1 MKFNTLESVHRP
13 DTGGV
18 EVVRGDHADIGDHPH
33 VPCDQGVV
41 RVHHREAG
49 VGLVI
54 RHRRHVWDR
63 GQVRPREAGHV
74 SEAGGGEASDN
85 SLCTAHQYVVLTN
98 TQGRGAEN

>member
-1 MKFNTLESVHRP
+1 M
-13 DTGGV
+13 

-41 RVHHREAG
+41 RIHHSQAG

-54 RHRRHVWDR
+54 RHRRHVRDR
-63 GQVRPREAGHV
+63 GQVRPREACHV

-85 SLCTAHQYVVLTN
+85 SLGAANQDVALPN